1 MKNKEKTCV
10 YIVYKTDAHHSTAT
24 RDLVSIF
31 TNLNE
36 AVRCCQHEAKQENE
50 PLTKYDK
57 KMLLEQFQTQR
68 GEENFL
74 IENHTLNNY
83 FI

>member
-1 MKNKEKTCV
+1 MKSQQKTGV
-10 YIVYKTDAHHSTAT
+10 FIVYKTDEHHSTAA

-36 AVRCCQHEAKQENE
+36 AVRCCQHEARQENE
-50 PLTKYDK
+50 PLTKHDK
-57 KMLLEQFQTQR
+57 TMLLEQFQTQR
-68 GEENFL
+68 GDNNFL